1 MPMTDRERNLYGANL
16 RVQDDELG
24 ARANPFGYVP
34 GTNFTDIPDDVYY
47 NRPKAP
53 GLFSG
58 DSAMSRAADHMLN
71 TFSAGFAGDRNP
83 NQPMYS
89 SDALAGL
96 LGFIPAIP
104 LSIADNTMKTIQ
116 QIKMDKQFAKEYFS
130 NKDVSD
136 GMNAAASTKDTDTKF
151 NESYFK

>member
-1 MPMTDRERNLYGANL
+1 MPISDAQRNLYGSNL
-16 RVQDDELG
+16 VVQDDELG

-47 NRPKAP
+47 NRPKAK

-58 DSAMSRAADHMLN
+58 DSAVSRAADHMLN

-83 NQPMYS
+83 NQPMYA

-96 LGFIPAIP
+96 LGFIPASPI
-104 LSIADNTMKTIQ
+104 SFTDNMMKTVQ
-116 QIKMDKQFAKEYFS
+116 QIDMDKQFSNQYFS
-130 NKDVSD
+130 NQEISD
-136 GMNAAASTKDTDTKF
+136 EMNKPTKF
-151 NESYFK
+151 NEGYLK